1 MDAVRLKRA
10 RRRMRAYFLGSGVIL
25 AFLYLI
31 GAAFLI
37 HIFGVEMTRYWSTVM
52 VAAGVMLGG
61 TYGIVLFASLAIH
74 IIRRLVTGRPVMEPD
89 D

>member
-10 RRRMRAYFLGSGVIL
+10 RRRMRAYFFGSGVVL

-37 HIFGVEMTRYWSTVM
+37 HIVGVEMTRYWSTVM
-52 VAAGVMLGG
+52 MAAGVMLGG
-61 TYGIVLFASLAIH
+61 TYGIILFTSLAIH
-74 IIRRLVTGRPVMEPD
+74 IVRRLATGRPVVDPED
-89 D
+89 